1 MIMPMKSFAKNYD
14 AQLIENQPVVRRMR
28 VWQLPAAPH
37 ATPRAAAF
45 VPAAFAPARVTPRGG
60 VPREVCLPLSERPL
74 ALFGQIEV
82 RK

>member
-28 VWQLPAAPH
+28 VCQLPAAPH

-45 VPAAFAPARVTPRGG
+45 APARATPRGG